1 MNNTIVDLMKAH
13 LDLLQAAAQAKPT
26 KCLATFD
33 VDALHTAVDD
43 IARILGAIRRLVDM
57 AENRLV
63 SIADLD
69 WASEVEEV

>member
-1 MNNTIVDLMKAH
+1 MTQLDPVQLINELRAYLDKA
-13 LDLLQAAAQAKPT
+13 DKKPT

-33 VDALHTAVDD
+33 VDKLHSAVDD

>member
-1 MNNTIVDLMKAH
+1 MNETLMKSYLDLMQVT
-13 LDLLQAAAQAKPT
+13 LDLAQSKPT

-33 VDALHTAVDD
+33 VDKLHSAVDD
-43 IARILGAIRRLVDM
+43 IAKILGAIRRLVDM

-69 WASEVEEV
+69 WASDVEEV